1 MKAAGR
7 NASWTRLRRSS
18 QLAVALFYVAL
29 PIAYYAGF
37 HDVAGTLASLKI
49 GPVDVVEPVGAL
61 AAVLAGGQVT
71 VTLLAGVAPLVL
83 LAFALGPVFCSWVCP
98 WGLVSESIDRW
109 LHHGKARRW
118 QADAP
123 AKMRV
128 LRAITLGL
136 LLTGS
141 FVLATPLA
149 ALLAAP
155 RLVTVLPLEMFYL
168 RVLPSV
174 TGGLLLLLLVLEVAG
189 KRRVW
194 CRALCPVGALA
205 NYLRTP
211 ATLSP
216 RFKVQQCTCPGV
228 AVCQTSCAWGIDPRS
243 MRLFDGCTNC
253 LACVDACPAG
263 GLRIGFRREA
273 DAGRDADRGRG
284 GAAES
289 IAAET
294 YTTRGSNGA
303 GVGLEPR
310 RSHLDEDD
318 KG

>member
-1 MKAAGR
+1 MTAAGR
-7 NASWTRLRRSS
+7 NASWTRWRRSS

-29 PIAYYAGF
+29 PIANHAGF
-37 HDVAGTLASLKI
+37 RDVAGTLASLKI
-49 GPVDVVEPVGAL
+49 GPVDLVEPAGAL
-61 AAVLAGGQVT
+61 AAVLAGGHVT
-71 VTLLAGVAPLVL
+71 VALLTGVAPLVL

-109 LHHGKARRW
+109 VHHGKARRW
-118 QADAP
+118 QEDAP

-155 RLVTVLPLEMFYL
+155 RLATVLPLETLYL

-189 KRRVW
+189 TRRAW

-216 RFKVQQCTCPGV
+216 RFKAEQCTCPGV

-253 LACVDACPAG
+253 FACVDACPSG
-263 GLRIGFRREA
+263 GLRIGFPTHEQGGRRVKADRREA
-273 DAGRDADRGRG
+273 QSRPSCDVQ
-284 GAAES
+284 
-289 IAAET
+289 
-294 YTTRGSNGA
+294 
-303 GVGLEPR
+303 GVRPQV
-310 RSHLDEDD
+310 
-318 KG
+318 

>member
-1 MKAAGR
+1 MKAAGKK
-7 NASWTRLRRSS
+7 ASWARWRRSS

-29 PIAYYAGF
+29 PIANYAGF
-37 HDVAGTLASLKI
+37 HDVVGTLASIKI
-49 GPVDVVEPVGAL
+49 GPVDLVEPAGAL
-61 AAVLAGGQVT
+61 AAVLAGGRVT

-109 LHHGKARRW
+109 RHRGKARRW
-118 QADAP
+118 QQDAP
-123 AKMRV
+123 ARMRV
-128 LRAITLGL
+128 PRAITLGL

-155 RLVTVLPLEMFYL
+155 RLATALPLETIYL
-168 RVLPSV
+168 RVVPSV
-174 TGGLLLLLLVLEVAG
+174 TGGLLLLLLLLEVAG
-189 KRRVW
+189 GRRWW

-211 ATLSP
+211 VTLAP
-216 RFKVQQCTCPGV
+216 RFAVERCTCPGV

-253 LACVDACPAG
+253 FACVDACPAG

-273 DAGRDADRGRG
+273 DAGRDADRAGNSSRKS
-284 GAAES
+284 AAWPT
-289 IAAET
+289 AAAMCLS
-294 YTTRGSNGA
+294 R
-303 GVGLEPR
+303 
-310 RSHLDEDD
+310 
-318 KG
+318 